1 MSSLP
6 LYHLLFI
13 LGCGGLNKNG
23 PNTLLYLNTW
33 LLVGGYLGERLGGMV
48 LIEEVCYQG
57 VGFEVLKA
65 HTFPS
70 ISISLCLL
78 VLS

>member
-48 LIEEVCYQG
+48 LIEEVSVRVSFKISYHPQ
-57 VGFEVLKA
+57 VA
-65 HTFPS
+65 PS
-70 ISISLCLL
+70 ASCVYIKM
-78 VLS
+78 